1 VTAAVLALVLLIS
14 SAGGAAA
21 LPTAEFAFGPTNPEV
36 AQAVAFT
43 FNGTCD
49 VPPCRI
55 QWRWFKTGGSSLGTV
70 MGEGPNLTYAFPAVG
85 RYSVVAKITNSTR
98 THAFASVTH
107 AVSVRS
113 TFQDDRRAVGY
124 DSWRGVSA
132 AEATG
137 GGYHLSSGS
146 KAIASKAFF
155 GSQVT
160 YVARTGPDRG
170 IANVAVDGVSR
181 GSTDLYAAVAGAR
194 TLSVAGLTAATH
206 RIVVRPT
213 GAKNLAS
220 TGTAVSLDEFVV
232 GTAHFDDTHVSVV
245 YDTWSGAASGTV
257 HTSAATGAITT
268 LTFTG
273 SSVTWLTATGPD
285 QGRAAIAIDGTT
297 IATVDNYAAVRAGKV
312 PRTFASL
319 FSGTHTVR
327 VTVLGSRNTLSTAN
341 RITSD
346 AFIAQ

>member
-1 VTAAVLALVLLIS
+1 
-14 SAGGAAA
+14 
-21 LPTAEFAFGPTNPEV
+21 
-36 AQAVAFT
+36 
-43 FNGTCD
+43 
-49 VPPCRI
+49 
-55 QWRWFKTGGSSLGTV
+55 
-70 MGEGPNLTYAFPAVG
+70 MGEGPLLTYAFPTVG

-132 AEATG
+132 VGATG
-137 GGYHLSSGS
+137 GGYHVSRGS
-146 KAIASKAFF
+146 KAVAAKSFF

-160 YVARTGPDRG
+160 YVARTGPDG
-170 IANVAVDGVSR
+170 GVANVAVDGISR
-181 GSTDLYAAVAGAR
+181 GSTDLYAPVAGTR
-194 TLSVAGLTAATH
+194 TLSVSGLTAATH

-232 GTAHFDDTHVSVV
+232 GAAHFDDTHVTVA
-245 YDTWSGAASGTV
+245 YDSWSGAPSSTASGGTV
-257 HTSAATGAITT
+257 HTSATTGAITT

-285 QGRAAIAIDGTT
+285 QGRAAIAIDGIT
-297 IATVDNYAAVRAGKV
+297 IATVDNYAATRTGKV
-312 PRTFASL
+312 ARTFPAV
-319 FSGTHTVR
+319 FSGTHTIR
-327 VTVLGSRNTLSTAN
+327 VTVLGSRNTLSTTN

-346 AFIAQ
+346 AFIGQ